1 MTLHVHHLIPSH
13 EFFKRQDAEAARLAE
28 QAASDKEGAK
38 EPAPI
43 TAQDD

>member
-1 MTLHVHHLIPSH
+1 MTLHIHHLKPSR

-28 QAASDKEGAK
+28 QAASTEAAK